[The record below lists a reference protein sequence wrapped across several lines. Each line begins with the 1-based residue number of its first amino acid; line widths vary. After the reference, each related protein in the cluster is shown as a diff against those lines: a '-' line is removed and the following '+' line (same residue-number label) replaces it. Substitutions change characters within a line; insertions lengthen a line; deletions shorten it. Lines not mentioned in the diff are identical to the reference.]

1 MFSFTR
7 QIEKNM
13 AGSRFSI
20 SHLNKHLNEIRENL
34 AKFFACA
41 SKSLAL
47 TLQMS
52 RGTILDRLVSN
63 WVTLDCIG
71 PSRVQAHTSAKLRHE
86 KAVFAIRATRKIG
99 L

>member
-1 MFSFTR
+1 
-7 QIEKNM
+7 M

-34 AKFFACA
+34 ANFFACA

-47 TLQMS
+47 TLH
-52 RGTILDRLVSN
+52 ILDRLVSS